1 MMQYLSFVCLFVF
14 INLSSQPAF
23 SQIPSIP
30 TSPDGQNL
38 TWKVALMT
46 GDDELDVF
54 DNARKTLRNVFVH
67 DGVAPGNIRELSVSR
82 TARVKGVLA
91 SSASGLERALQD
103 LSVGDRDACLIHM
116 TSHGSPLGFYLK
128 NTAYITPSAL
138 NTILEQSC
146 GDRPTVV
153 LISACY
159 SGVFVSRAML
169 KPNRIILTAARSD
182 RTSFG
187 CSAEEQY
194 TYWDGCLIDS
204 LPRADTWKSLYG
216 TIEGCVTTKES
227 KGRFR
232 PSYPQAYFG
241 EQVSDLR
248 IPSATVQQFVNFE
261 SPSFRLDGA
270 SVACGSSPQARISSI
285 SLFPRE
291 SAISSRRQ
299 RISDSVQSVSPDFE
313 FAMQASSDF
322 TISSPPGNLIRW
334 KEPRD
339 RGGG

>member
-1 MMQYLSFVCLFVF
+1 MMQFLSFVCLLVL
-14 INLSSQPAF
+14 INLSSHPAF
-23 SQIPSIP
+23 AQIPSIP
-30 TSPDGQNL
+30 SFPDREGQNL

-54 DNARKTLRNVFVH
+54 DNARKTLRNVFVQ
-67 DGVAPGNIRELSVSR
+67 DGVAPGNIRELSMSR
-82 TARVKGVLA
+82 ADRVRGVLA
-91 SSASGLERALQD
+91 SSASGLARALQD

-116 TSHGSPLGFYLK
+116 TSHGSPQGFYLK
-128 NTAYITPSAL
+128 NTTSITPSAL
-138 NTILEQSC
+138 NRILERNC

-159 SGVFVSRAML
+159 SGVFVGRTML

-204 LPRADTWKSLYG
+204 LPKADTWKSLYG

-227 KGRFR
+227 KGKFR
-232 PSYPQAYFG
+232 PSFPQAYFG

-248 IPSATVQQFVNFE
+248 IPSAAVKHLVNFQSE
-261 SPSFRLDGA
+261 SFNLDGTYRPWIQSSSSNWLDFTFPWNCVSRSA
-270 SVACGSSPQARISSI
+270 AMRPDRDRRSQRSIRVGLEACGRKRLGAC
-285 SLFPRE
+285 
-291 SAISSRRQ
+291 
-299 RISDSVQSVSPDFE
+299 FE
-313 FAMQASSDF
+313 TRHD
-322 TISSPPGNLIRW
+322 
-334 KEPRD
+334 
-339 RGGG
+339 